1 MLQLP
6 SGIRGL
12 GDCRQR
18 AARCCS
24 GRIRRRRFAS
34 QVTALASCGGSDATV
49 KGKIRP
55 GRLRVIVLVV
65 IFDFFDQLGRL
76 APFAPFPGQD
86 VVISH
91 QFTLSLTLCGGFRP
105 MFYPWRPTG
114 LAPVPA
120 RGLLSDD
127 TRARGHPEWRAFRI
141 IGVRKRKEF
150 RKPIAINPFG

>member
-1 MLQLP
+1 MASSVRRLP

-18 AARCCS
+18 AARCRS

-34 QVTALASCGGSDATV
+34 QVTTLTSCGGSDATV

-55 GRLRVIVLVV
+55 GRLGVIILVV

-76 APFAPFPGQD
+76 APLAPFPGQD

-91 QFTLSLTLCGGFRP
+91 QFTLPLTLCGGFRF
-105 MFYPWRPTG
+105 MFYP
-114 LAPVPA
+114 
-120 RGLLSDD
+120 
-127 TRARGHPEWRAFRI
+127 
-141 IGVRKRKEF
+141 
-150 RKPIAINPFG
+150 